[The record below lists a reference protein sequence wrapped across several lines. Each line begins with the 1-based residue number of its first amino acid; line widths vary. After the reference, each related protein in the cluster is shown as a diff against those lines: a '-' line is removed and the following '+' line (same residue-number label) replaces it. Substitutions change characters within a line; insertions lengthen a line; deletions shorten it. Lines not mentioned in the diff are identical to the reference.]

1 MTALI
6 GVFVQCLL
14 TGDDVQVY
22 RGVCVGV
29 WSSRCSPFRS
39 ISSRSSQQDAR
50 CGLGSVTVP
59 SDFKFRMHTGNKQGG
74 RWLMV
79 SLLFLIIYIYA
90 FSRRFYPKRLT
101 VHSGYT
107 HFVSM
112 CVYLG
117 IEPTTLCAANAML

>member
-6 GVFVQCLL
+6 GVFVLCLL

-22 RGVCVGV
+22 RRVCVGV

-50 CGLGSVTVP
+50 CGLESDTVP
-59 SDFKFRMHTGNKQGG
+59 SDFKFKMHTGNKQGG

-79 SLLFLIIYIYA
+79 SFLFLITRYY
-90 FSRRFYPKRLT
+90 
-101 VHSGYT
+101 V
-107 HFVSM
+107 M
-112 CVYLG
+112 
-117 IEPTTLCAANAML
+117 